1 MVPSKLCKS
10 CPTTTCMCFPQPC
23 SSFNREMYPK
33 KSCSKWT
40 KNDANRLDIVKCG
53 ANLVLDRKVG
63 FSQNQVSNKKMLFNP
78 VQPQVRSF
86 WLFTCQT
93 PNIIPNMTFD
103 VTTVVASIISLNN
116 SPALHDTP
124 LSFPLPYLTTHPT
137 QAPRGCCDS
146 RVWSSRPRTVG
157 IPPHASLVSER

>member
-1 MVPSKLCKS
+1 MNFLMVPSKLCKS

-63 FSQNQVSNKKMLFNP
+63 FSQNQVSQKKMLFNP
-78 VQPQVRSF
+78 VQPHMAGCAQWAVRCGDLQANLRGLNREVRVMLNRCGWLCARVPGRWCSVGCGNWQVNLRGSNREVRV
-86 WLFTCQT
+86 L
-93 PNIIPNMTFD
+93 
-103 VTTVVASIISLNN
+103 
-116 SPALHDTP
+116 SP
-124 LSFPLPYLTTHPT
+124 
-137 QAPRGCCDS
+137 C
-146 RVWSSRPRTVG
+146 
-157 IPPHASLVSER
+157 